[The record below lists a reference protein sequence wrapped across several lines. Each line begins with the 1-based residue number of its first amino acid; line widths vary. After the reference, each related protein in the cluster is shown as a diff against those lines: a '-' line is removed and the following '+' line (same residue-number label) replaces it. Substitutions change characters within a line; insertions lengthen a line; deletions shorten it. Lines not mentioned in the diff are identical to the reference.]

1 MSKKS
6 NMNKIMKFA
15 GKQTSQ
21 IYDPFAKKIRIEGQ
35 PFDDGIDNPFA
46 QMRKNNGIKQ
56 YI

>member
-1 MSKKS
+1 MKKVKLILEYVRKEVV
-6 NMNKIMKFA
+6 KIV
-15 GKQTSQ
+15 
-21 IYDPFAKKIRIEGQ
+21 YDPFAKKNRIEGQ

>member
-1 MSKKS
+1 MSKKF

-35 PFDDGIDNPFA
+35 PFDDGIDNPFT
-46 QMRKNNGIKQ
+46 QMRKNNEIKQ
-56 YI
+56 